1 MLIFDWQPFDP
12 PIVSGAQRDGKL
24 SGIICYHNLQSS
36 PWQWHAQ
43 EHCHCNKSIGDD
55 KQRSAESA

>member
-1 MLIFDWQPFDP
+1 MLSFAWQRFDL

-24 SGIICYHNLQSS
+24 SGIICYHNQQLS

-43 EHCHCNKSIGDD
+43 KLCHCDKSIGDD
-55 KQRSAESA
+55 KQRSADSA